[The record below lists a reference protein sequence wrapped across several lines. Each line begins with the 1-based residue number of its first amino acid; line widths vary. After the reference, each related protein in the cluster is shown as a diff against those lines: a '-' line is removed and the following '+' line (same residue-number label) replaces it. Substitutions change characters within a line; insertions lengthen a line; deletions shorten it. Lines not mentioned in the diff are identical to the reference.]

1 MAKFRNT
8 VLFISRFILILIIF
22 LPVFIYVFLTIK
34 PVQHYID
41 EKLTE
46 ILEENLNTK
55 IELSGVSYV
64 PPFDFV
70 VKDFFIKNINN
81 NDTLVFVKTLKVR
94 PVFYSFRKH
103 KLVIDK
109 VSLDGLHFEY
119 VTDSSGYSNIDYF
132 LANLPPS
139 EDTGQSS
146 SNFQLQVRSIETR
159 NASVFYSSP
168 QPDTIP
174 FDMDLDTINLYQIDF
189 RVNEFRITDTAVTM
203 QLMKFRTYDNS
214 GFKINNLSAN
224 IKIQDSLT
232 EISRLNL
239 KLNYSDLYV
248 DDFKY
253 ISDSIVDND
262 YFYVVIN
269 DLTTINP
276 ADLGFFS
283 PDFENYNLPVNL
295 SLIAEGKLADLN
307 IHNFSLAYGK
317 FTRFNFNGRIIGLPN
332 VNSTY
337 FDLNIDNLSTCMSD
351 LKLLRNPK
359 TGENLVSLPENLNL
373 PDSIQLQSQITG
385 VIAALT
391 SQGKILTNNG
401 NIDFDLSYE
410 KDSLRQKVA
419 GIVDLNNFDV
429 GNLLKNNKIGIVTV
443 HDSIDFTLTNSNKI
457 FARNYSKIFNFDF
470 NGYTYRNI
478 ELQAQ
483 IKDKIIFAELNSKD
497 DNFKAFLS
505 ANYKEGKSNS
515 LAFSFRIDTANLE
528 PLNFASDDPTS
539 FFSVGIKGNLNWKEI
554 EDISGN
560 LAFSR
565 PLVLIKNL
573 QKLEMNNFALQI
585 KNMYF
590 YDSDIYKYIN
600 LESDYFDAKLQGV
613 IDIAH
618 LADNFSKMPAY
629 YFHSLTDTSVIIF
642 DDKNDLKN
650 NFRLD
655 VHLKDLSQVLNIF
668 APTVYV
674 SNNTKI
680 TFVSQNQ
687 NHKYDFSLYS
697 DSLKISDISVTKIF
711 ATAKATDED
720 LRINLTLDSLG
731 MSDIH
736 FNNLSI
742 QSSTANDTLKSRI
755 KWRNKSAKKNEG
767 QTRINVSFE
776 RDSSFT
782 KTNIFFPGDTI
793 YINDYKWIIKKSDIC
808 LDSDKIE
815 IKDWAM
821 ESKFGGKLSVYG
833 NIGKQIQDTLNLLI
847 QTFDISQLNPLLE
860 NITLKGFINTKF
872 KAVAMTDS
880 SRQLYM
886 ENVISKFGLNDISL
900 GVIKNVLNIEGD
912 SVLNTNLT
920 LSRLGKRTKII
931 NGKMLSVDTLYKSL
945 NISGK
950 YNLNTQKYDVVLNII
965 NLKFLPFR
973 KYFEDYVSVFS
984 TTNLNGLLHIS
995 GDKILYDVDGYLNL
1009 YGAFTV
1015 KATGVRYSLNDGLH
1029 LRFLKNKI
1037 IIDKSVLTGPGLV
1050 GDMTIWGSIKHN
1062 SFKDAYLDIF
1072 LDADTIK
1079 FLDQHRTKDKSY
1091 FGTVV
1096 GTADAEIFGYP
1107 QSLTLKAD
1115 VTAEKQTN
1123 LTVLLN
1129 RPGDVSNKT
1138 SILNFVNYED
1148 TTQQINIK
1156 PENESNFNMNIDLNV
1171 SLDPEAKFRL
1181 LMDELT
1187 GEGFEVQGS
1196 GNIKIKKTTFGDFIL
1211 VGRVEI
1217 EKGIYNFVLQN
1228 IINKKFKIQKGS
1240 YIVFNGDPMDA
1251 TVDIT
1256 TLYSVKNVDLYN
1268 LLQDNNYLGQKT
1280 QADCYIYL
1288 KGPVSKPKISFDV
1301 KLPKADRKIASQVS
1315 SLDEANMN
1323 KQFLSLLLI
1332 GRFQPLPGLV
1342 YDPNA
1347 NLTMG
1352 NFNPGELISNQL
1364 NSLLSNLGTDV
1375 NLDINYQT
1383 GNEGT
1388 SDQFDVAVSVP
1399 LLNERVSVN
1408 TDIGVGGKNEMATEQ
1423 NNFIGDFEVD
1433 VKLNQKGNLILK
1445 GYNKNN
1451 RNDFYEQGYTQGIGI
1466 QYKTS
1471 LDKFFTKKQKQKQ
1484 KNKQPSN

>member
-34 PVQHYID
+34 PVQNYID
-41 EKLTE
+41 QKLTE

-70 VKDFFIKNINN
+70 VKDFFIKNTNN

-94 PVFYSFRKH
+94 PVFYSFRKN
-103 KLVIDK
+103 KLIIDK

-132 LANLPPS
+132 VANLPPS
-139 EDTGQSS
+139 ADTSQSS
-146 SNFQLQVRSIETR
+146 SNFKLQVRSIETR
-159 NASVFYSSP
+159 NASIFYSSP
-168 QPDTIP
+168 QTDTLP

-189 RVNEFRITDTAVTM
+189 RVNEFKITDSSTTM

-214 GFKINNLSAN
+214 GFKIRNLSAN

-239 KLNYSDLYV
+239 KLNYTNLFV
-248 DDFKY
+248 DDLKY

-262 YFYVVIN
+262 YFSIAIN
-269 DLTTINP
+269 ELSTINP

-283 PDFENYNLPVNL
+283 PDFKDYNLPVKL
-295 SLIAEGKLADLN
+295 SMQTDGKLADLN
-307 IHNFSLAYGK
+307 VRDFSLSFGKYTNFNFSGH
-317 FTRFNFNGRIIGLPN
+317 IIGLPN

-337 FDLNIDNLSTCMSD
+337 FDLNVNNLSTCISD
-351 LKLLRNPK
+351 LKLLKN
-359 TGENLVSLPENLNL
+359 PENGEQLVTPPKDLNL
-373 PDSIQLQSQITG
+373 PDSIQLQTQITG
-385 VIAALT
+385 VVAALT
-391 SQGKILTNNG
+391 SQGSILTNNG

-410 KDSLRQKVA
+410 KDSMRQKVA
-419 GIVDLNNFDV
+419 GIVDLQGFDV
-429 GNLLKNNKIGIVTV
+429 GNLLENDNLGLVTI
-443 HDSIDFTLTNSNKI
+443 HDSLDFTLTNNNKI
-457 FARNYSKIFNFDF
+457 FAKNYSKIFNFDF
-470 NGYTYRNI
+470 NGYTYKNI
-478 ELQAQ
+478 ELEAQ
-483 IKDKIIFAELNSKD
+483 IKDKFISAELNSND
-497 DNFKAFLS
+497 QNFKALLS
-505 ANYKEGKSNS
+505 ADYKTGKSNS
-515 LAFSFRIDTANLE
+515 LVFSFKIDTANLD
-528 PLNFASDDPTS
+528 PLNFATDDPAS
-539 FFSVGIKGNLNWKEI
+539 FFSIGIKGNLNWKKI
-554 EDISGN
+554 DDITGN
-560 LAFSR
+560 IVFSK
-565 PLVLIKNL
+565 PLILIKNL
-573 QKLEMNNFALQI
+573 QKLEMKQFAMQI

-590 YDSDIYKYIN
+590 YDNDIYKYIN
-600 LESDYFDAKLQGV
+600 IKSDYFDAKLQGV
-613 IDIAH
+613 IDPAL
-618 LADNFSKMPAY
+618 LADNFSKIPAY

-642 DDKNDLKN
+642 DDKKDVKN

-668 APTVYV
+668 APTMYI
-674 SNNTKI
+674 SNDTKI

-687 NHKYDFSLYS
+687 NHKYDFSIYS
-697 DSLKISDISVTKIF
+697 DSVKMSDISATKIF
-711 ATAKATDED
+711 ATAKATDQEI
-720 LRINLTLDSLG
+720 RINLTVDSLG
-731 MSDIH
+731 MTDIH

-742 QSSTANDTLKSRI
+742 QSTTDNDTLKSRI
-755 KWRNKSAKKNEG
+755 KWKNKSAKKNEG
-767 QTRINVSFE
+767 QARVHISFD
-776 RDSSFT
+776 RDSAFT
-782 KTNIFFPGDTI
+782 KTNIHFPGDTI
-793 YINDYKWIIKKSDIC
+793 FINNYKWILKKADIC

-821 ESKFGGKLSVYG
+821 TSKFGGKLSIYG

-847 QTFDISQLNPLLE
+847 QTFDISQINPLLK

-872 KAVAMTDS
+872 KAIAMTDS

-912 SVLNTNLT
+912 SVLATNLT
-920 LSRLGKRTKII
+920 LSRTGKTTKIV
-931 NGKMLSVDTLYKSL
+931 NGKNITIDTLYKSL
-945 NISGK
+945 NINGK
-950 YNLNTQKYDVVLNII
+950 YNLNSQKYDIVLNII
-965 NLKFLPFR
+965 NLKFSPFR

-995 GDKILYDVDGYLNL
+995 GDKILYDIDGYLNL

-1037 IIDKSVLTGPGLV
+1037 IIDKSVVTGPGLV

-1062 SFKDAYLDIF
+1062 SFKDMYLDIF

-1096 GTADAEIFGYP
+1096 GTADAELFGYP

-1148 TTQQINIK
+1148 TTQQVDIK
-1156 PENESNFNMNIDLNV
+1156 PKNESNFNMNIDLNV
-1171 SLDPEAKFRL
+1171 TLDPEAKFRL

-1187 GEGFEVQGS
+1187 GEGFEVQGA
-1196 GNIKIKKTTFGDFIL
+1196 GNVKIKKTTFGDFVL

-1217 EKGIYNFVLQN
+1217 EKGTYNFVLQN
-1228 IINKKFKIQKGS
+1228 IINKKFRIQKGS

-1288 KGPVSKPKISFDV
+1288 KGSVSKPQISFDV
-1301 KLPKADRKIASQVS
+1301 KLPKADRKIASQIS

-1347 NLTMG
+1347 NLAMG

-1383 GNEGT
+1383 GDQTT

-1399 LLNERVSVN
+1399 LLNERVSIN

-1423 NNFIGDFEVD
+1423 DNFIGDFEVD

-1471 LDKFFTKKQKQKQ
+1471 LDKFFQKQK
-1484 KNKQPSN
+1484 KKKK